1 MTPEQLAAA
10 LEHFTGSESSYFRM
24 AGGVKVNYSE
34 GVKFIQKEV
43 NCYWLIDAIAS
54 YQTTE
59 FKSKDY
65 RQFWKL
71 SVDLL
76 SCEGTLT
83 CDDGN
88 GNISV
93 AEKIEYTDFPL
104 QQIAIW
110 IVIEDEI
117 FMYLPSEH

>member
-1 MTPEQLAAA
+1 
-10 LEHFTGSESSYFRM
+10 
-24 AGGVKVNYSE
+24 VKT
-34 GVKFIQKEV
+34 EV
-43 NCYWLIDAIAS
+43 RN
-54 YQTTE
+54 
-59 FKSKDY
+59 
-65 RQFWKL
+65 
-71 SVDLL
+71 VG
-76 SCEGTLT
+76 CEGTLT